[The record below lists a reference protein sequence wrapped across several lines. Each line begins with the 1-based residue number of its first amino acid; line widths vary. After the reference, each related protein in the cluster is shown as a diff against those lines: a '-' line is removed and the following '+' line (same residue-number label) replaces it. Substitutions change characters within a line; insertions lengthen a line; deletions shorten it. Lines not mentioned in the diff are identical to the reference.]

1 MRLFLGILVLSN
13 VIVSVLYGIM
23 NMEFGGGDIKEML
36 IYNGIW
42 TIFLSVIS
50 LGIWLIEPY
59 CI

>member
-13 VIVSVLYGIM
+13 AIVSVLYGII
-23 NMEFGGGDIKEML
+23 NIEFGGWDIKEML
-36 IYNGIW
+36 TCNGIW

>member
-13 VIVSVLYGIM
+13 VIVSVLYGIV
-23 NMEFGGGDIKEML
+23 GGGDIKEML

-42 TIFLSVIS
+42 TIFLSVVS

>member
-13 VIVSVLYGIM
+13 AIVSVLYGII
-23 NMEFGGGDIKEML
+23 NIQFGGWYIKEML
-36 IYNGIW
+36 TCNGIW